1 MGHPLTP
8 YYFLILAFLGLVLF
22 AVRSQRKAIRLNECG
37 WQDLLA
43 RLQQVNVEGVTTV
56 ALDYL
61 NPQQNQTA
69 IQPRA
74 IWNLVGDY
82 EGLRRM
88 RSNADLMLALA
99 AHARHWNF
107 EEAAIVGERMRRDGL
122 RLRRALLKIEAGF
135 LPFSF
140 LRKFYVRTPFQIQEA
155 AAAYYLMRQ
164 RLLALYAASH
174 SGRYPSL
181 AAVL

>member
-1 MGHPLTP
+1 VRYWLD
-8 YYFLILAFLGLVLF
+8 LGNN
-22 AVRSQRKAIRLNECG
+22 ASSGQWE
-37 WQDLLA
+37 DLLS
-43 RLQQVNVEGVTTV
+43 RFQKVNIDGVTTV

-61 NPQQNQTA
+61 NPQQNQTS

-74 IWNLVGDY
+74 IWKLVGDY

-88 RSNADLMLALA
+88 RINANLMLALA

-107 EEAAIVGERMRRDGL
+107 DEATIVGERMRRDAL
-122 RLRRALLKIEAGF
+122 RLTRAVLRTEFGF
-135 LPFSF
+135 LPFMI
-140 LRKFYVRTPFQIQEA
+140 LRPFYIRTPFQIQEA

-164 RLLALYAASH
+164 RLLALYAATH
-174 SGRYPSL
+174 SGRYPAL